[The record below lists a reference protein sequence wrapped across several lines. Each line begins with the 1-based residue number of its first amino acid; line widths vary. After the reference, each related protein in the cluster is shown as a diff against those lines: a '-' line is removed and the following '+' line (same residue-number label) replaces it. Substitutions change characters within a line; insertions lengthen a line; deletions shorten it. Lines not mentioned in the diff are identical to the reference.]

1 MESPTTHQCEYCGIT
16 IPVERFHAEPKAC
29 INALRKALL
38 RQRQIADHLSYE
50 ISVRYLAVLE
60 ELAQNPGDQVGF
72 FTIGPDGTKVRHAPQ
87 QVAGIFAAILMRYRV
102 SCDWTPLHD
111 AKRRIEELEAE
122 NAELRRR
129 AAPPPDPA
137 GS

>member
-1 MESPTTHQCEYCGIT
+1 MTFRCDRCEGAMVVQGQAHLDPMSC
-16 IPVERFHAEPKAC
+16 VRS
-29 INALRKALL
+29 LRKRLQLQKKLAES
-38 RQRQIADHLSYE
+38 LSFE

-72 FTIGPDGTKVRHAPQ
+72 FTIGSNGTKIRHAPA
-87 QVAGIFAAILMRYRV
+87 QVAGIFAAILMRYRE

-111 AKRRIEELEAE
+111 ARRRIEELEAE
-122 NAELRRR
+122 NAELRLR
-129 AAPPPDPA
+129 AAPPPDPS